1 MLDELFFW
9 LLHRY
14 TRNFTSTFQDQFA
27 VGRNVNVMY
36 PQGAEH
42 GGAKKVDF
50 HASLALEYAVTF
62 AVVFGVCTA
71 CLAMS
76 MMVLLCKTKQK
87 IKHLQ
92 DQLKSRDCET
102 MAVALTEGTRDSK

>member
-1 MLDELFFW
+1 M
-9 LLHRY
+9 HRNRARFNA
-14 TRNFTSTFQDQFA
+14 TIS
-27 VGRNVNVMY
+27 
-36 PQGAEH
+36 GAKH
-42 GGAKKVDF
+42 GGAKKDDF

>member
-1 MLDELFFW
+1 
-9 LLHRY
+9 
-14 TRNFTSTFQDQFA
+14 
-27 VGRNVNVMY
+27 MY
-36 PQGAEH
+36 PQGAKH
-42 GGAKKVDF
+42 GGAKKDDF
-50 HASLALEYAVTF
+50 HALLALEYAVTF

-102 MAVALTEGTRDSK
+102 MAVALTEGTRDSKG